1 MSIGQIIYGIGTS
14 ALISFPIALA
24 CWKFFK
30 WKLDICTTI
39 GAAAFGGT
47 ISFFGFNIIAKWP
60 LWLLTLAAIMIYVIV
75 QRIALDHIDKI
86 YGKKEV

>member
-1 MSIGQIIYGIGTS
+1 MSFGEIIYAAITS

-30 WKLDICTTI
+30 WKLNICANI
-39 GAAAFGGT
+39 GAGAYGGIGSLFGLV
-47 ISFFGFNIIAKWP
+47 IIAKWP
-60 LWLLTLAAIMIYVIV
+60 MWFITLMSIAVYVLL
-75 QRIALDHIDKI
+75 QRIILDYIDKT

>member
-1 MSIGQIIYGIGTS
+1 MSVGEIIYAIITP

-30 WKLDICTTI
+30 WKLDTCTTI
-39 GAAAFGGT
+39 GAAAYGGLLSLFGLA
-47 ISFFGFNIIAKWP
+47 IIAKWP
-60 LWLLTLAAIMIYVIV
+60 MWFITLMSIAVYVLL
-75 QRIALDHIDKI
+75 QRIFLDYIDKT